1 MKTGI
6 VGLGLIGGSMA
17 KAYKKSGQTVFGADI
32 NEITLGYALL
42 SGIAD
47 EKLTDENI
55 GECDLILLA
64 VNPDIACTWLSE
76 NASKISAN
84 TMVIDLCGTKRLICE
99 TGFALAKEYGFTFVG
114 GHPMAG
120 IHLSGIK
127 NSREDMFTGA
137 PMVIVP
143 PIHDDIALYEK
154 IECLLVPAHF
164 GKVTFT
170 TAEEHDRIIAYTSQM
185 AHVVSN
191 AYAKSPIAQE
201 KNHVGISAGSYKD
214 LTRVAWL
221 SETMWTELFME
232 NRDNLVNEID
242 HMIEKL
248 TEYKNAM
255 QNEDRDSLCA
265 LLREGRIAKENAD
278 GTPT

>member
-17 KAYKKSGQTVFGADI
+17 KAYKKSGQTVYGADA

-55 GECDLILLA
+55 ACCDLILIA
-64 VNPDIACTWLSE
+64 VNPGIACRWLRD
-76 NASKISAN
+76 NAPKISKE
-84 TMVIDLCGTKRLICE
+84 TMVIDLCGTKRQICE

-120 IHLSGIK
+120 LHLSGIK
-127 NSREDMFTGA
+127 NSKEDMFAGA

-143 PIHDDIALYEK
+143 PIFDDIALYDK

-164 GKVTFT
+164 GKFTFT
-170 TAEEHDRIIAYTSQM
+170 TAEEHDRVIAYTSQL

-191 AYAKSPIAQE
+191 AYVKSPVAQE

-232 NRDNLVNEID
+232 NRDNLIHEID
-242 HMIEKL
+242 QL
-248 TEYKNAM
+248 VGCLNAYKTAM
-255 QNEDRDSLCA
+255 ENEDRETLMN
-265 LLREGRIAKENAD
+265 LLREGRLAKESAD